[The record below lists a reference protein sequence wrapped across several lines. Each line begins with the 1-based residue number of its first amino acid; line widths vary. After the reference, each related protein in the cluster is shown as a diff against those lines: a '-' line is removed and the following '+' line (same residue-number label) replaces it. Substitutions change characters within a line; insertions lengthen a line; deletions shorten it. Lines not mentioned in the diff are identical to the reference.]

1 MSCPT
6 NELIV
11 AGAPHFLRAARS
23 KIAHSFFT
31 EVMKMLKRAGL
42 MAAGI
47 VIGLV
52 VTGILLEQERRET
65 SGASGDQEE
74 KKNGR
79 FAEISGNTV
88 RMYEVKDG
96 HFCGYSETKVF
107 ESNEEAMDWV
117 VKETDA
123 KIIIKGED
131 A

>member
-1 MSCPT
+1 
-6 NELIV
+6 
-11 AGAPHFLRAARS
+11 
-23 KIAHSFFT
+23 
-31 EVMKMLKRAGL
+31 MLKRAGL

-52 VTGILLEQERRET
+52 ATGILLEQERRET

-74 KKNGR
+74 KKHGR
-79 FAEISGNTV
+79 CAEISGNTV

>member
-1 MSCPT
+1 MNLLSQEPRAFYALRAPKS
-6 NELIV
+6 LIV
-11 AGAPHFLRAARS
+11 
-23 KIAHSFFT
+23 FT

-107 ESNEEAMDWV
+107 ESNEEAMEWV

-123 KIIIKGED
+123 KMIIKSED

>member
-1 MSCPT
+1 MW
-6 NELIV
+6 
-11 AGAPHFLRAARS
+11 
-23 KIAHSFFT
+23 
-31 EVMKMLKRAGL
+31 KRAGL

-47 VIGLV
+47 VVGLV
-52 VTGILLEQERRET
+52 VTGILLEHERRET
-65 SGASGDQEE
+65 SGASEGQEE

-107 ESNEEAMDWV
+107 ESNEEAMEWV

-123 KIIIKGED
+123 KIIIKSED

>member
-1 MSCPT
+1 
-6 NELIV
+6 
-11 AGAPHFLRAARS
+11 
-23 KIAHSFFT
+23 
-31 EVMKMLKRAGL
+31 
-42 MAAGI
+42 

-65 SGASGDQEE
+65 SRASGDHEK

-79 FAEISGNTV
+79 FAEICGNTV